1 MCVMLV
7 GMVVSVRNVSMSY
20 SHSFPHLLTSLAC
33 SRNRYGLDCKSIC
46 NCVHERSFCHHVTG
60 QCICFPGYGGPQ
72 CAIGI
77 SHTFSSNFKNIF
89 RV

>member
-1 MCVMLV
+1 MCNAGWYGSLCEKRKHVLLPFI
-7 GMVVSVRNVSMSY
+7 SS
-20 SHSFPHLLTSLAC
+20 LTSLAC

-77 SHTFSSNFKNIF
+77 SHTFSSNFANIF